1 MLKNTPLTTRLV
13 IYHSNCKITII
24 LIDSTIVNGFDI
36 GRVYDNKNVY
46 SEPEF
51 FVAHLIIIHQT
62 VSRIDTSPIT
72 SIYFCDRCH
81 EIKKR
86 LNRV

>member
-1 MLKNTPLTTRLV
+1 MLKNTPQTTSLV

-51 FVAHLIIIHQT
+51 LLHI
-62 VSRIDTSPIT
+62 S
-72 SIYFCDRCH
+72 
-81 EIKKR
+81 
-86 LNRV
+86 

>member
-1 MLKNTPLTTRLV
+1 MLKNTPQTTSLV

-24 LIDSTIVNGFDI
+24 LVDSTILNGFDI

-51 FVAHLIIIHQT
+51 LLHI
-62 VSRIDTSPIT
+62 S
-72 SIYFCDRCH
+72 
-81 EIKKR
+81 
-86 LNRV
+86 

>member
-1 MLKNTPLTTRLV
+1 MLKNTPQTTSLV
-13 IYHSNCKITII
+13 IYHSNCKKNII

-51 FVAHLIIIHQT
+51 FVAHLKSSIKQFLEYIHLQ
-62 VSRIDTSPIT
+62 
-72 SIYFCDRCH
+72 
-81 EIKKR
+81 
-86 LNRV
+86 